1 MASTSYRWLRRRL
14 AGWIPQSGL
23 ARFTLY
29 LLVLDLFLYVLWK
42 VLLLIP
48 SSPIHTG
55 LRTWVTVLNFL
66 LGVLG
71 LVLLLRWMRRSLLW
85 SLRNRLI
92 VTYVF
97 IGVIPV
103 ALVVLMA
110 LLSGYLFTNQFSAYV
125 INSDLQG
132 GVHRLDMLNSTVAG
146 EVAADLRQGRAVS
159 LKTATALAPQQKPE
173 EGFPG
178 LRVTAWYRG
187 QAVAWAA
194 PGDEAAAT
202 GRPGWA
208 QDHFAGLTVDPD
220 RSLHLRALSV
230 IPVGSEKV
238 TVISDLPLQKSAL
251 EKVIGN
257 FGQITL
263 YPARLAPTPGA
274 AAPPPSSAAHSRQ
287 RKAPVRIEAGGEE
300 IEFEPV
306 RGGER
311 VGAVSFGAL
320 PAPTNRLDS
329 ELRLGSVL
337 GTTEWASGKPTLTL
351 LSVDSR
357 VSALYLRLFSGYSGS
372 LGRLGDAV
380 LMVLIAAAIGFGIIE
395 LFALLIGL
403 GLTRTMTRSVAE
415 LYRATQHINRGDLKH
430 RIQVRSKDQLAALET
445 SFNSMAGSL
454 EGLLAEQ
461 REKVRL
467 QNELAIAQ
475 EVQAQ
480 LFPAQATHLESLEV
494 HGVCRPARVVSGDYY
509 DFLSLG
515 SGKMAIAV
523 GDISGKGISAAL
535 LMATIHSAVRAY
547 EFGRMPEPA
556 ELVAAGKAA
565 LAAARAGQGGTPLV
579 SSNGIQSPAS
589 VLWLLN
595 RHLYHSTP
603 AEKYATLFLGLYDSQ
618 TRRLTYS
625 NAGHLPPLVIGADGG
640 VRHLDRAA
648 GLVIGLFDNIS
659 HQEAS
664 MELRPGDIF
673 LAYSD
678 GVTEPENDFGEFG
691 EERLIEIVRENRS
704 LALAEISGAVVAAV
718 EDWIGSQEQP
728 DDVTVVLARAR

>member
-14 AGWIPQSGL
+14 AGRIPQSGL
-23 ARFTLY
+23 GRFTLY

-42 VLLLIP
+42 LLLLIP
-48 SSPIHTG
+48 SSPVHTG
-55 LRTWVTVLNFL
+55 LRSWVTVLNVL
-66 LGVLG
+66 LGALA
-71 LVLLLRWMRRSLLW
+71 LLLLLGWMRRRLLW

-110 LLSGYLFTNQFSAYV
+110 LLAGYLFTNQFSAYV
-125 INSDLQG
+125 INADLQA
-132 GVHRLDMLNSTVAG
+132 GVHRLDMLNSTVAS
-146 EVAADLRQGRAVS
+146 EVAAELTHDRPLS
-159 LKTATALAPQQKPE
+159 LATTSALAGQQPLQE
-173 EGFPG
+173 RFPG
-178 LRVTAWYRG
+178 LRMTAWYRG
-187 QAVAWAA
+187 QAATWPAASGPATPTTLPEWAK
-194 PGDEAAAT
+194 E
-202 GRPGWA
+202 
-208 QDHFAGLTVDPD
+208 HFTGLTVDAD
-220 RSLHLRALSV
+220 RSLHLRALTV
-230 IPVGSEKV
+230 VPANGAAL
-238 TVISDLPLQKSAL
+238 TVIADLPLQKSSL
-251 EKVIGN
+251 EKIIGN
-257 FGQITL
+257 FGEITL
-263 YPARLAPTPGA
+263 YA
-274 AAPPPSSAAHSRQ
+274 PSSAVVRGPTTTSPPPESR
-287 RKAPVRIEAGGEE
+287 RRSPVRIQAGSEE
-300 IEFEPV
+300 IEFGQPGSAEH
-306 RGGER
+306 G
-311 VGAVSFGAL
+311 GAVRFGSV
-320 PAPTNRLDS
+320 PAPIFRLDS
-329 ELRLGSVL
+329 QLDLGSVL
-337 GTTEWASGKPTLTL
+337 GTTEWQSGTPTLTL
-351 LSVDSR
+351 VLVDSR
-357 VSALYLRLFSGYSGS
+357 ASALYLRLFSGYSGS
-372 LGRLGDAV
+372 LGKLADA
-380 LMVLIAAAIGFGIIE
+380 MVYALIGLAIGFGIIE

-415 LYRATQHINRGDLKH
+415 LYKATQHINRGDLKH
-430 RIQVRSKDQLAALET
+430 RIQVRSRDQLAALET
-445 SFNSMAGSL
+445 SFNSMAESL
-454 EGLLAEQ
+454 EQLLAEQ
-461 REKVRL
+461 REKERL

-509 DFLSLG
+509 DFLALG

-547 EFGRMPEPA
+547 EFGRMPEPTEMA
-556 ELVAAGKAA
+556 VAGKAA

-618 TRRLTYS
+618 VRRLTYS
-625 NAGHLPPLVIGADGG
+625 NAGHLPPLVIGADGA
-640 VRHLDRAA
+640 VRRLDRAA

-664 MELRPGDIF
+664 MELHPGDIF

-704 LALAEISGAVVAAV
+704 LPLAEISDAVLAAV

>member
-1 MASTSYRWLRRRL
+1 MISTSYRWLRRRL

-23 ARFTLY
+23 ARFALY
-29 LLVLDLFLYVLWK
+29 LLVLNLFLYVLWK
-42 VLLLIP
+42 VLLLFP
-48 SSPIHTG
+48 SSPVHTG
-55 LRTWVTVLNFL
+55 LRFWVTLLNVL
-66 LGVLG
+66 LGALAVL
-71 LVLLLRWMRRSLLW
+71 LLLRWMRRRLLW

-125 INSDLQG
+125 INSDLQS
-132 GVHRLDMLNSTVAG
+132 GVHRLDMLNNTVAG
-146 EVAADLRQGRAVS
+146 EVAAELRQKRPVS
-159 LKTATALAPQQKPE
+159 LTTASALVGQQPLQE
-173 EGFPG
+173 RFPG

-187 QAVAWAA
+187 QAATWPAAAA
-194 PGDEAAAT
+194 PTRLPEWAKEHFT
-202 GRPGWA
+202 GM
-208 QDHFAGLTVDPD
+208 TVDPD
-220 RSLHLRALSV
+220 RSLHMRALAV
-230 IPVGSEKV
+230 VPVDGDPL
-238 TVISDLPLQKSAL
+238 TVIMDLPLQKSAL
-251 EKVIGN
+251 EKMIGN
-257 FGQITL
+257 FGEITF
-263 YPARLAPTPGA
+263 YAPSNAVVRDSKAASPPA
-274 AAPPPSSAAHSRQ
+274 AASGR

-300 IEFEPV
+300 IDFEAQRHGEGLGTV
-306 RGGER
+306 RFGS
-311 VGAVSFGAL
+311 VPSSSF
-320 PAPTNRLDS
+320 RLDS
-329 ELRLGSVL
+329 ELDLGSVL
-337 GTTEWASGKPTLTL
+337 GTTEWENGKTTLTL
-351 LSVDSR
+351 VSVDSR

-372 LGRLGDAV
+372 LGRLADAV
-380 LMVLIAAAIGFGIIE
+380 VYFLIAAAIGFGIIE

-403 GLTRTMTRSVAE
+403 GLTRTMTRSVSE
-415 LYRATQHINRGDLKH
+415 LYRATEHINRGDLKH

-454 EGLLAEQ
+454 ERLLAEQ
-461 REKVRL
+461 REKERL

-480 LFPAQATHLESLEV
+480 LFPAQATHMESIEV

-509 DFLSLG
+509 DFLPLG
-515 SGKMAIAV
+515 HDKIAIAV

-556 ELVAAGKAA
+556 EMVAAGKAA

-603 AEKYATLFLGLYDSQ
+603 MEKYATLFLGVYDSHQ
-618 TRRLTYS
+618 RQLTYS
-625 NAGHLPPLVIGADGG
+625 NAGHLPPLVIGEDGG
-640 VRHLDRAA
+640 MRRLDRAG
-648 GLVIGLFDNIS
+648 GLVIGLFDNIT

-664 MELRPGDIF
+664 TNLRPGDIF

-691 EERLIEIVRENRS
+691 EERLIEIVRENRR
-704 LALAEISGAVVAAV
+704 LPLAEISDAVLAAV
-718 EDWIGSQEQP
+718 QDWIGSQEQP

>member
-14 AGWIPQSGL
+14 AGWIPRSGL

-29 LLVLDLFLYVLWK
+29 LLILNLFLYVLWK

-48 SSPIHTG
+48 SSPVHTG
-55 LRTWVTVLNFL
+55 LRSWVTLLNVSLGALAVL
-66 LGVLG
+66 
-71 LVLLLRWMRRSLLW
+71 LLLRWVRRRLLW
-85 SLRNRLI
+85 SLRNRLV

-110 LLSGYLFTNQFSAYV
+110 LLAGYLFTNQFSAYV
-125 INSDLQG
+125 INSDLQAG
-132 GVHRLDMLNSTVAG
+132 ARRLDMLNNTVAG

-159 LKTATALAPQQKPE
+159 LQSATALAPQQKPE

-187 QAVAWAA
+187 QAVTWAA
-194 PGDEAAAT
+194 PGTEAAASSL
-202 GRPGWA
+202 PGWA
-208 QDHFAGLTVDPD
+208 QNHFAGLTVDPD
-220 RSLHLRALSV
+220 RGLHLRALSV
-230 IPVGSEKV
+230 LPVGGERV
-238 TVISDLPLQKSAL
+238 TVISDLPLQSSAL
-251 EKVIGN
+251 EKVIGS

-263 YPARLAPTPGA
+263 YPAKPTREG
-274 AAPPPSSAAHSRQ
+274 AAPPSPAGPAQQ
-287 RKAPVRIEAGGEE
+287 RRAPVRIEAGGEE

-306 RGGER
+306 RGER
-311 VGAVSFGAL
+311 ASAVSFGAL
-320 PAPTNRLDS
+320 PAPANRLDS

-337 GTTEWASGKPTLTL
+337 GTTEWESGKPTLTL

-357 VSALYLRLFSGYSGS
+357 VSALYLRLFSAYSGS

-380 LMVLIAAAIGFGIIE
+380 LIVLMAAAVCFGLIE

-445 SFNSMAGSL
+445 SFNSMAESL
-454 EGLLAEQ
+454 EQLLAEQ
-461 REKVRL
+461 REKERL

-509 DFLSLG
+509 DFLALG

-547 EFGRMPEPA
+547 EFGRMPEPSEMA
-556 ELVAAGKAA
+556 VAGKAA

-618 TRRLTYS
+618 VRRLTYS
-625 NAGHLPPLVIGADGG
+625 NAGHLPPLVIGADGA
-640 VRHLDRAA
+640 VRRLDRAA

-664 MELRPGDIF
+664 MELHPGDIF

-704 LALAEISGAVVAAV
+704 LPLAEISDAVLAAV
-718 EDWIGSQEQP
+718 ADWIGSQEQP